1 MSARSSAKGASRELS
16 AGEIR
21 AEIDEEL
28 QFHIDRVAAELVRSG
43 LSLDEA
49 LLEAR
54 RRFGDIHTIT
64 RACTH
69 QRLRTRTMLQ
79 RFNTVLIA
87 LLVAAVA
94 TLMFRSEAEAAES
107 RDQLREMQSV
117 MANLGEQNGEL
128 IELVRLKGWSGAAPQ
143 RVNTA
148 SSQKQTLPK
157 LAMPDGSAPA
167 SKVEEA
173 FAAWIADRPWASR
186 KLAAFGDDAVPYVT
200 DVLNGTVVVAGP
212 KQHMMRFVAANVL
225 GDTGSP
231 SAVTPLLA
239 ALDDE
244 FMNVR
249 RCAALALGKIG
260 DKQAIPALEELAAN
274 DPYVYRGAK
283 SEEPQAL
290 VRIDA
295 KKALAM
301 FDAAAVK

>member
-1 MSARSSAKGASRELS
+1 
-16 AGEIR
+16 
-21 AEIDEEL
+21 
-28 QFHIDRVAAELVRSG
+28 
-43 LSLDEA
+43 
-49 LLEAR
+49 
-54 RRFGDIHTIT
+54 
-64 RACTH
+64 
-69 QRLRTRTMLQ
+69 MLQ